1 MANDFYKI
9 KSGLNIPTYP
19 DLASANAIPN
29 LKQGDAVTIN
39 GIVYVYNG
47 TGWIGA
53 SVLSVNTKTGDVSL
67 TTADVPEDTTPGT
80 TRLYYSDSRAKAAA
94 VVNTTTGSETD
105 QAASVQAVKNYAVAK
120 TGSAVSG
127 NITFA
132 NQTGIESTV
141 DNSELNIG
149 TTPYS
154 HKVNIG
160 TGDHTS
166 EINIGTGTGV
176 STINIGQTG
185 DTVNING
192 SVNYIGVTNLNV
204 ADKDINLNVGGV
216 AGSGNSA
223 GVHIEEGGSITGFVH
238 VGNSRNSWE
247 IKAPNKPGTVQITP
261 PSNSS
266 NIEIVSQATSNRS
279 ISIPDADGTVVISSD
294 GNKITSNQ
302 LPTNFST
309 ANVPEDTTPGT
320 TRLYYSDTRAK
331 TAAVVNSTTG
341 IQTDQAA
348 SVQAMKNYV
357 VPATDKGAASG
368 VATLNSSS
376 QLTSTQF
383 PDSISKTLV
392 VEAFGGIGGSI
403 RLKENGG
410 SNYVALKAAD
420 SLSVDTTWTLPV
432 SDGTVGQVLATNGTS
447 ALEWRT
453 SGTIAP
459 TDTVAAAGYALNPS
473 SVNTITTSYLMSSLD
488 NGRVIIANSSSSLN
502 ITIPTGLPVGFNCVV
517 IQVGSGQVSM
527 VASGTTLNSVNGLKI
542 SAQHGSLSVMSYA
555 ANVFNISGNT
565 TF

>member
-19 DLASANAIPN
+19 DLTSANAIPN
-29 LKQGDAVTIN
+29 LKQGDAVVIN
-39 GIVYVYNG
+39 GIVYVYSG
-47 TGWIGA
+47 TEWIGA
-53 SVLSVNTKTGDVSL
+53 SVLSVNTKTGDVAL
-67 TTADVPEDTTPGT
+67 TTADIPEDPTPGA
-80 TRLYYSDSRAKAAA
+80 TRVYYSDDK
-94 VVNTTTGSETD
+94 
-105 QAASVQAVKNYAVAK
+105 AASVQAMKNYSVAK

-149 TTPYS
+149 TTSYS

-204 ADKDINLNVGGV
+204 SDKDINLNVGGV

-223 GVHIEEGGSITGFVH
+223 GIHVEEGGSITGFVH
-238 VGNSRNSWE
+238 VGNARNSWE

-266 NIEIVSQATSNRS
+266 NVEIASQATLNRVV
-279 ISIPDADGTVVISSD
+279 SIPDADGTILVSSD
-294 GNKITSNQ
+294 GNKITASQ

-309 ANVPEDTTPGT
+309 ADVPEDPTPGA
-320 TRLYYSDTRAK
+320 TRVYYSDDKAK
-331 TAAVVNSTTG
+331 AAAVVNSTAGT
-341 IQTDQAA
+341 QTDQAA
-348 SVQAMKNYV
+348 SVQAMKNYAISTV
-357 VPATDKGAASG
+357 DKGAASG

-376 QLTSTQF
+376 QLTSSQF
-383 PDSISKTLV
+383 PDSITKTLV
-392 VEAFGGIGGSI
+392 VEAFGGAGGTI
-403 RLKENGG
+403 KLKESGG
-410 SNYVALKAAD
+410 SNYVGLKAAD
-420 SLSVDTTWTLPV
+420 SLSADTTWTLPI
-432 SDGTVGQVLATNGTS
+432 SDGTVGQVLATLGDGS
-447 ALEWRT
+447 LEWRT
-453 SGTIAP
+453 SGTIAS

-473 SVNTITTSYLMSSLD
+473 SVNTITTSYMMSSLD
-488 NGRVIIANSSSSLN
+488 NGKVIVANSSSSLS
-502 ITIPTGLPVGFNCVV
+502 ITIPVGLPVGFNCIV
-517 IQVGSGQVSM
+517 IQVGSGQVTM
-527 VASGTTLNSVNGLKI
+527 IASGTTLNSVNGFKI

>member
-19 DLASANAIPN
+19 DLISANAIPN
-29 LKQGDAVTIN
+29 LKQGDAVVVDGTIF
-39 GIVYVYNG
+39 IYNG
-47 TGWIGA
+47 TEWIGA
-53 SVLSVNTKTGDVSL
+53 SVLSVNEKTGDVAL
-67 TTADVPEDTTPGT
+67 TTADIPEDPLPGA
-80 TRLYYSDSRAKAAA
+80 TRVYYSDDKAKAAA
-94 VVNTTTGSETD
+94 VVNSTAGTQTD
-105 QAASVQAVKNYAVAK
+105 KAASVQAMKNYSVAK
-120 TGSAVSG
+120 TGSAVTG

-132 NQTGIESTV
+132 DGTGIESTA

-160 TGDHTS
+160 TGDHAS

-176 STINIGQTG
+176 STINIGHTG

-204 ADKDINLNVGGV
+204 SDKDINLNVGGV

-223 GVHIEEGGSITGFVH
+223 GIHVEEGGSITGFVH
-238 VGNSRNSWE
+238 VGNARNSWE

-261 PSNSS
+261 PNNSS
-266 NIEIVSQATSNRS
+266 NVEIVSQATSNRS
-279 ISIPDADGTVVISSD
+279 VSIPDTDGTVVISSD
-294 GNKITSNQ
+294 GNKITASQ

-309 ANVPEDTTPGT
+309 ADVPEDPTPGT
-320 TRLYYSDTRAK
+320 TRLYFADSRAK
-331 TAAVVNSTTG
+331 TAAVVNSTAGT
-341 IQTDQAA
+341 QTDQAA
-348 SVQAMKNYV
+348 SVQAMKNYAV
-357 VPATDKGAASG
+357 AAIEKGAVSG

-376 QLTSTQF
+376 QLVSTQF
-383 PDSISKTLV
+383 PDSITKTLV
-392 VEAFGGIGGSI
+392 VEAFGGAGGSI

-410 SNYVALKAAD
+410 SNYVSFKSPD
-420 SLSVDTTWTLPV
+420 SLITDTTWTLPPN
-432 SDGTVGQVLATNGTS
+432 DGTTGQVLATLGDGS
-447 ALEWRT
+447 LEWRT
-453 SGTIAP
+453 SGTIAS

-473 SVNTITTSYLMSSLD
+473 SVNTITTSYLLSSLD
-488 NGRVIIANSSSSLN
+488 NGRVIVANSSSSLS
-502 ITIPTGLPVGFNCVV
+502 ITIPVGLPVGFNCVV
-517 IQVGSGQVSM
+517 IQVGSGQVTM
-527 VASGTTLNSVNGLKI
+527 TASGTTLNSVNGFKI